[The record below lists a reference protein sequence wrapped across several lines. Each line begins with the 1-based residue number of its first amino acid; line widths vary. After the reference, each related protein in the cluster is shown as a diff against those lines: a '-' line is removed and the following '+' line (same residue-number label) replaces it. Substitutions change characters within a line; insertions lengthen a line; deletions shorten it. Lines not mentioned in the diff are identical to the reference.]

1 MSVDRTAPP
10 VGNGPVL
17 DTPHAGSRRARLARS
32 TVIVGSLVVGAI
44 PMATVADAHVKWFV
58 TCNVADE
65 PLPLTAV
72 FTPAFWLLSAL
83 FVTSFSLAC
92 AAEQTAFGAILARRL
107 DRWSE
112 PLHRRADEFLRAAA
126 AIAFALLWADG
137 GVILTPELKATGMW
151 LSAIQALIPIYLF
164 GRATLPAAGAGILV
178 LYGYAVAAY
187 GAFHMLDYPVYLGL
201 AAYFVLSASSNAK
214 HHAMRSDL
222 LRWTVALS
230 LLWPSMEKFVYPGWI
245 APIAVAHPELTLGI
259 DVATFITAAGVVE
272 FGLAFALLWTPLV
285 RRLAALTL
293 ALMLVAATFDFGKVD
308 GIGHLL
314 IIAALLVVFA
324 DPGRDLA
331 RCRPVLAPLTSGTS
345 MLAAIF
351 IYIGAHALYYGS
363 WRTAL
368 VPLLT
373 GAALLAIISLYLHGR
388 VHGLVSFV
396 ARRSRRL
403 LRDMSGDARC
413 EAGDALTIQAR

>member
-1 MSVDRTAPP
+1 MSVDRTAPRA
-10 VGNGPVL
+10 GNEPVL
-17 DTPHAGSRRARLARS
+17 DAPHAGSRRARLARS
-32 TVIVGSLVVGAI
+32 TVIVGCLVVGAI

-58 TCNVADE
+58 TCNVSDE
-65 PLPLTAV
+65 PLPLPAV

-83 FVTSFSLAC
+83 FVTLFSLAC
-92 AAEQTAFGAILARRL
+92 AAAQTAFGAILARRL

-137 GVILTPELKATGMW
+137 GVILTPELKASGMW

-201 AAYFVLSASSNAK
+201 AAYFVLSVSPNAK

-259 DVATFITAAGVVE
+259 DVATFTTAAGVVE

-331 RCRPVLAPLTSGTS
+331 CCRPALAPLVSGTS
-345 MLAAIF
+345 MLAVIF
-351 IYIGAHALYYGS
+351 IYIGAHALYYGP

-368 VPLLT
+368 APLLT
-373 GAALLAIISLYLHGR
+373 GAALLAIIGLYLHGR
-388 VHGLVSFV
+388 VHGLVSSLT
-396 ARRSRRL
+396 RRSRL
-403 LRDMSGDARC
+403 LGGTSADARC